1 MLRRL
6 LRSAAHST
14 PFHKILMLASW
25 RALVPAAV
33 RVVRRT
39 HSRLLFRAAVQSS
52 PPVFPRLPE
61 VRLGRW
67 KGAAPAFP
75 LTRRRLTAATRPL
88 PQGER
93 RSDGGAIPLPGGR
106 GAGVRG
112 YGLSGEAVFPHAL
125 GGACP
130 WACRRQDP
138 GAEKAPARERRGAAP
153 AFPLTRRR
161 LTAAARPLPQGER
174 RGGRRASSS
183 VTTPI
188 IILGDEA
195 RHRR

>member
-1 MLRRL
+1 
-6 LRSAAHST
+6 
-14 PFHKILMLASW
+14 
-25 RALVPAAV
+25 
-33 RVVRRT
+33 
-39 HSRLLFRAAVQSS
+39 
-52 PPVFPRLPE
+52 
-61 VRLGRW
+61 
-67 KGAAPAFP
+67 
-75 LTRRRLTAATRPL
+75 
-88 PQGER
+88 
-93 RSDGGAIPLPGGR
+93 
-106 GAGVRG
+106 VRG

-130 WACRRQDP
+130 WACRRQGP
-138 GAEKAPARERRGAAP
+138 GAEKAPPRERRG